1 MAYAQVGTVANIAMV
16 GSNGATWS
24 GNWIFHLYPTAAEN
38 TLRNN
43 IYNSGVYITTYN
55 EYSNPTYA
63 NVMVGEWGTISA
75 TFLSQFLTAVGTYV
89 DIYNSKLG
97 NSIKLRIN
105 CVRKDSMTGV
115 TLQLIVYGYTITLTS
130 NTIIVGGADEYGRV
144 RNIVL
149 NAFVDNDN
157 GFAAITYGL
166 CLTTNNIADIF
177 GMWRGDS
184 SVNNTIRQAMYAL
197 LMYGGGGGGGGNPYV
212 DGGLNTDPAGGEDQ
226 NFDETSD
233 TILEPTLPSN
243 PATGSGFVTAYVPT
257 LSEINDVAD
266 YLIDPN
272 VLQALANTVLKLSD
286 VVVGLSVFPFII
298 TATGYKNIEINL
310 CGIHLNTGVSS
321 HYSDAQFVTLN
332 MGSVDVKKYWDNC
345 LDFDPFTGISLYLPY
360 IGYVD
365 LDTDEVMGK
374 TIQVKYNVDIF
385 TGCCLALVIVDGS
398 VMYQFPGECSCQ
410 IPVTS
415 VSFDSFLQSA
425 IGLGIAAASGAEAV
439 KGGQAMVDK
448 ATDNFMKASGRKQIF
463 KAQEKMWEA
472 EAGLDAIKTSAH
484 EQLALAGVSA
494 VMSAKGQYSHA
505 GAMSSCAGI
514 LGTQK
519 PFLIIKRPK
528 QCMPEGY
535 ESIRG
540 FPCNM
545 KKTLGDLSGYT
556 EVGDIH
562 LNIPDATVEEIVE
575 CERFLKGGVFL

>member
-1 MAYAQVGTVANIAMV
+1 MAYGQLAQTANIVIEKNGGTVLYTGPLVFHPLPSDVASYVTSRAYGDVNTGYSGDGYDRVMA
-16 GSNGATWS
+16 GAIGTIYHTFLWD
-24 GNWIFHLYPTAAEN
+24 NLTAA
-38 TLRNN
+38 
-43 IYNSGVYITTYN
+43 GQYI
-55 EYSNPTYA
+55 
-63 NVMVGEWGTISA
+63 
-75 TFLSQFLTAVGTYV
+75 
-89 DIYNSKLG
+89 DIYNANFGK
-97 NSIKLRIN
+97 NIKLRYYCVSRTTYLKIN
-105 CVRKDSMTGV
+105 VY
-115 TLQLIVYGYTITLTS
+115 LIVFGYQSTLES
-130 NTIIVGGADEYGRV
+130 NHAVAGRDDADRPRYYL
-144 RNIVL
+144 L
-149 NAFVDNDN
+149 NGYIDADN
-157 GFAAITYGL
+157 GYGML
-166 CLTTNNIADIF
+166 SCELALPES
-177 GMWRGDS
+177 RY
-184 SVNNTIRQAMYAL
+184 VNL
-197 LMYGGGGGGGGNPYV
+197 LGCWSGGTSELNMIKQSLYILFTSGGGGGGGGNPYA

-233 TILEPTLPSN
+233 IIPEPTLPSN
-243 PATGSGFVTAYVPT
+243 PATGSGFITAYVPT
-257 LSEINDVAD
+257 LQEINDVAD

-286 VVVGLSVFPFII
+286 VVVGLSVFPFVI
-298 TATGYKNIEINL
+298 TATGYQEIKINL
-310 CGIHLNTGVSS
+310 CGVHLTTGVSS
-321 HYSDAQFVTLN
+321 HYSNSQFVTLD
-332 MGSVDVKKYWDNC
+332 MGSLEVKKYWDNC
-345 LDFDPFTGISLYLPY
+345 LDFDPFTSISLYLPY

-374 TIQVKYNVDIF
+374 TIQVKYNIDIF
-385 TGCCLALVIVDGS
+385 TGCCLALVIVDSS

-425 IGLGIAAASGAEAV
+425 INLGIAAASGAEAV
-439 KGGQAMVDK
+439 KGGQALVDK
-448 ATDNFMKASGRKQIF
+448 ATDTFMKASGRKQIF
-463 KAQEKMWEA
+463 DAQEKMWEA

-562 LNIPDATVEEIVE
+562 LNIPNATVEEIVE